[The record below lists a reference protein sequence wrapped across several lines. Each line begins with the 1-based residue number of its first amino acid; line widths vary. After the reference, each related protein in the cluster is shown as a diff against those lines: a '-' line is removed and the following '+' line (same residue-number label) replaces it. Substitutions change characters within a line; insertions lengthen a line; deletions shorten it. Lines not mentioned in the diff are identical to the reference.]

1 MGNIDLSNINIAN
14 IQTIS
19 GMTMSDILN
28 RMKSLGI
35 GISGDNY
42 TIRDYSDIITG
53 NIVSGAEVTMGG
65 YSWIVTSIQPSERV
79 FYMISKD
86 VISKCKFMNSGSG
99 AYPSSNLAKTA
110 KEFAAT
116 LPSNVQDVLIVRSS
130 GGISQKCHAPT
141 FDQITTWFV
150 EDSSRI
156 AMYESAACD
165 YWLCDSGY
173 EQGGIGADSTAY
185 ALIVTTGGDCAKNT
199 GFFSGAIQ
207 ESVTSTQGFRAV
219 VALMM

>member
-19 GMTMSDILN
+19 GMTVNEILAQ
-28 RMKSLGI
+28 MKALGI

-53 NIVSGAEVTMGG
+53 NIVTGAEVTMGG

-86 VISKCKFMNSGSG
+86 VISKCKFRDSGG
-99 AYPSSNLAKTA
+99 TYPSSTLATTA

-116 LPSNVQDVLIVRSS
+116 LPSNVQDALIVRSS

-141 FDQITTWFV
+141 FDQITTWFT

-156 AMYESAACD
+156 AMYESAPCV
-165 YWLCDSGY
+165 YWLCDNGFSPDP
-173 EQGGIGADSTAY
+173 ESPDTSY
-185 ALIVTTGGDCAKNT
+185 ALVVSTEGECSKDKGDWKPT
-199 GFFSGAIQ
+199 AIQ
-207 ESVTSTQGFRAV
+207 DYVKSTNGFRAV

>member
-19 GMTMSDILN
+19 GMTMSEILN
-28 RMKSLGI
+28 RMKALGI

-86 VISKCKFMNSGSG
+86 VISKCKFRDSAGTYPGST
-99 AYPSSNLAKTA
+99 LATTA

-116 LPSNVQDVLIVRSS
+116 LPSNVQDALIVRSS
-130 GGISQKCHAPT
+130 GGLSQKCHAPT
-141 FDQITTWFV
+141 FDQITTWFT
-150 EDSSRI
+150 EASSRI
-156 AMYESAACD
+156 AMYESAACN
-165 YWLCDSGY
+165 YWLCDNG
-173 EQGGIGADSTAY
+173 QTVLGINTEI
-185 ALIVTTGGDCAKNT
+185 ALIVNTEGDCAKE
-199 GFFSGAIQ
+199 GSMIQSAIA
-207 ESVTSTQGFRAV
+207 ESVTTTQGFRAV

>member
-19 GMTMSDILN
+19 GMTVNEILAQ
-28 RMKSLGI
+28 MKALGI

-53 NIVSGAEVTMGG
+53 DIVTGAEVTMGG

-86 VISKCKFMNSGSG
+86 VISKCKHSNSTGMYPGST
-99 AYPSSNLAKTA
+99 LATTA
-110 KEFAAT
+110 KDFAAT
-116 LPSNVQDVLIVRSS
+116 LPSNVQDALIVRSS
-130 GGISQKCHAPT
+130 SGISQKCHAPT
-141 FDQITTWFV
+141 FDQITTWFT
-150 EDSSRI
+150 EPSSRV
-156 AMYESAACD
+156 AMYESAPCK
-165 YWLCDSGY
+165 YWLSDNGY
-173 EQGGIGADSTAY
+173 FHSNNIY
-185 ALIVTTGGDCAKNT
+185 ALIVDTAGDCRKNT
-199 GFFSGAIQ
+199 MGIAGNNAIG
-207 ESVTSTQGFRAV
+207 ETIGSTQGFRAV